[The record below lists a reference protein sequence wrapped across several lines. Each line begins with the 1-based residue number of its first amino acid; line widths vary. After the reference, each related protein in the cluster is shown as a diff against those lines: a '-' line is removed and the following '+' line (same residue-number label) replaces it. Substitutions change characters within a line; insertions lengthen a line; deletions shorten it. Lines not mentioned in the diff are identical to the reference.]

1 MEDAMCPICMGT
13 MFPAEEVAFSFCQPV
28 AHFCHKAC
36 WNAQMEDQKLRCFV
50 CRQREVG
57 EMELIMICETFA
69 LGKVEDIEVVEQLPP
84 LARQILS
91 AWQLGQI
98 DDLETHLE
106 SM

>member
-1 MEDAMCPICMGT
+1 MCPICMGT

-57 EMELIMICETFA
+57 ELELIMICETFA
-69 LGKVEDIEVVEQLPP
+69 LGKVEDIVLHSLLRCTFDVTKEHCPHVCVSHLP
-84 LARQILS
+84 
-91 AWQLGQI
+91 
-98 DDLETHLE
+98 
-106 SM
+106 